1 MPVSGPCRQFRA
13 HTSILFLLPL
23 LSSTCHP
30 QLLPERAVCL
40 QGPACPSEEGASPG
54 PASKTLLQA
63 GCPWLWDPPPAY
75 PGRGLS
81 PKVAEDPRVCM
92 AWSLSTSSWALTVHP
107 PYSQP
112 PKDTQGLRPA
122 TLSTF
127 CLSSLSGGQAL
138 IHVPPSSRNTE
149 PLPCAPCPPHVP
161 EALPKHP
168 CL

>member
-138 IHVPPSSRNTE
+138 IHVPPSSRNTV